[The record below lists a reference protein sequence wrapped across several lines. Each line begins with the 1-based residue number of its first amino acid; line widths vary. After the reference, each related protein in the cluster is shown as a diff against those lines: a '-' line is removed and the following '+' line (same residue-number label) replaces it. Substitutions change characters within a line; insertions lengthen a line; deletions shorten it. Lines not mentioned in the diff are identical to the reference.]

1 MSAKPPSA
9 KPPIRGI
16 RGTLPWDS
24 TTLNVAAL
32 TAAHVA
38 VTQAE
43 AEHRA
48 AGRVVSADALAYADL
63 IVLMARDALSNGAKP
78 PIRGMEEEAQLAR
91 SLPSGDT

>member
-16 RGTLPWDS
+16 RGTLPWDP

-63 IVLMARDALSNGAKP
+63 IVLMARDALSNV
-78 PIRGMEEEAQLAR
+78 EEEAQFKDLRA
-91 SLPSGDT
+91 

>member
-1 MSAKPPSA
+1 MTS
-9 KPPIRGI
+9 
-16 RGTLPWDS
+16 PWDP

-63 IVLMARDALSNGAKP
+63 VVLMALDALS
-78 PIRGMEEEAQLAR
+78 AQDATRPAL
-91 SLPSGDT
+91 G